1 MYTSILNCNSYYE
14 DCKSYNSTSYQ
25 NPQLPQNLN
34 YKYQYSTYFNNLLP
48 NGHMMWIIK
57 ITIKIGIV
65 SVLLHIH

>member
-48 NGHMMWIIK
+48 NGHMM
-57 ITIKIGIV
+57 
-65 SVLLHIH
+65 